1 MPFPSNIIWVEDRI
15 VEGRMGH
22 ESYRNFKGDQ
32 LDVIKVNDRVNH
44 EGDYRYDT
52 DNNEN
57 DCKDGKKMKTIA
69 RQ

>member
-1 MPFPSNIIWVEDRI
+1 
-15 VEGRMGH
+15 MGH
-22 ESYRNFKGDQ
+22 ESYKNFQGDQ

-57 DCKDGKKMKTIA
+57 DCEDGKKMKTIA

>member
-1 MPFPSNIIWVEDRI
+1 
-15 VEGRMGH
+15 MGH
-22 ESYRNFKGDQ
+22 ESYKNFQGDQ

-44 EGDYRYDT
+44 EGDSRYDT

-57 DCKDGKKMKTIA
+57 DCEDGKKMKTIA